1 MHPPNRVLIAEMRHT
16 ELAPFVREYLAK
28 RTATSIAYLII
39 NLMMLFAVA
48 FQFTYVVF
56 LHDSSF
62 MTAISYMCMGLGFSF
77 LVIPVHEAIH
87 AIAYKW
93 VGAKEISFD
102 VNWRKFYFMALADG
116 FEADSRSFRLVAAAP
131 FLVLSFTAILIMFF
145 VTPLWILTCLSFL
158 FVHTAFCSGDFG
170 LMCFFDV
177 HSYKQVTTVDD
188 IKAGSTYFYEIL
200 SDHDDNAKVEL

>member
-16 ELAPFVREYLAK
+16 DLAPFVREYLAK
-28 RTATSIAYLII
+28 RTVTSVAYLII

-56 LHDSSF
+56 FDDSSF
-62 MTAISYMCMGLGFSF
+62 LTAIYYMCMSVGFSI
-77 LVIPVHEAIH
+77 LIIPVHEALH
-87 AIAYKW
+87 AIAYKM
-93 VGAKEISFD
+93 VGAKEVSFD
-102 VNWRKFYFMALADG
+102 ANWKKFYFMALADG
-116 FEADSRSFRLVAAAP
+116 FEADSRSFRLVAATP
-131 FLVLSFTAILIMFF
+131 FLVITFATMLIMFF
-145 VTPLWILTCLSFL
+145 VSPLWILTCLSFL

-177 HSYKQVTTVDD
+177 HSDKQVTTVDD

-200 SDHDDNAKVEL
+200 SDHTDNAKVDI